1 MIQMETTITPISK
14 ELKDKIKRTCEFAR
28 VSYSIEEGSIV
39 DFKGTNIAFAK
50 PHILKVNNNDFLIFE
65 DSNFIYINGYDKKIK
80 FSELIS
86 YIKK

>member
-14 ELKDKIKRTCEFAR
+14 ELKDKIKKICEFAR

-50 PHILKVNNNDFLIFE
+50 SQILKVGNNDFLIFE
-65 DSNFIYINGYDKKIK
+65 DSNTIYINGYDKKIK

-86 YIKK
+86 YLKK

>member
-14 ELKDKIKRTCEFAR
+14 ELKDKIKRICEFAR

-65 DSNFIYINGYDKKIK
+65 DSNTIYINGYDKKIK

-86 YIKK
+86 YLKK

>member
-14 ELKDKIKRTCEFAR
+14 ELKDKIKWICEFAR

-39 DFKGTNIAFAK
+39 DFKGTNIAFTK

-65 DSNFIYINGYDKKIK
+65 DSNTIYINGYDKKIK

-86 YIKK
+86 YLKK